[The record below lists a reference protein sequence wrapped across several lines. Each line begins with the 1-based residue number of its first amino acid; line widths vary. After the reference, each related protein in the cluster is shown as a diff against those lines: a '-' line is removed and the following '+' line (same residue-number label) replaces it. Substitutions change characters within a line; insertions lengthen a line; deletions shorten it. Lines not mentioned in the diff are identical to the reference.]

1 MLAEHMLKISAT
13 KNTPEVVL
21 NPDGMFKII
30 GRSMNANVGE
40 FSKQIDDWIDS
51 YVHNPADLTCVD
63 FYLEYLNTTNF
74 KFYIS
79 LLIKIESIKL
89 KDKKYLINW
98 YYEEGDEDIIEKGE
112 YISSVLEVPFNFIMI
127 PDRSDI

>member
-79 LLIKIESIKL
+79 LLSKIESIKL
-89 KDKKYLINW
+89 KDKNILSIGIMKKVMRIFLRRENIFLQLLRFHLI
-98 YYEEGDEDIIEKGE
+98 
-112 YISSVLEVPFNFIMI
+112 L
-127 PDRSDI
+127 